1 MPSDDYSAAVS
12 GGLKLKG
19 VNSSSKVSKHKKK
32 KPKPAQSADSETAE
46 KAKNSASAEGL
57 KPDGED
63 SEAITR
69 RSQDGSIE
77 KDEEVTSPPA
87 RVGKTEAELRHEERR
102 RKRVGFPPDYFAS
115 KFHFIVLT
123 VLQLDERLKRE
134 GTKTHKERVEEL
146 NRYLSNLSEHHDMY
160 VYFVFYTQATRIAT
174 DMFFYLGRGSDLD
187 DSPVGCAWD
196 MANRSTRNFPY
207 YKAMEGSFGRQV
219 EGILVK
225 MEFYLL
231 MKLLVRVRRGSTAVE
246 SRKCEARY
254 TKINHH

>member
-19 VNSSSKVSKHKKK
+19 VNPSSKVSKHKKK
-32 KPKPAQSADSETAE
+32 KPKPAQSAASETAE
-46 KAKNSASAEGL
+46 EAKNSASAEGL

-69 RSQDGSIE
+69 RSQDGSME
-77 KDEEVTSPPA
+77 RDEESTSPPA

-102 RKRVGFPPDYFAS
+102 RKRVGFPHDHFAPEI
-115 KFHFIVLT
+115 HFIVLT

-160 VYFVFYTQATRIAT
+160 AYLVFYTRAARITKAAT
-174 DMFFYLGRGSDLD
+174 DMFLYLGRGSDLD
-187 DSPVGCAWD
+187 NSPVECAWD
-196 MANRSTRNFPY
+196 VANRSTRNFHITRQWNGALVDRP
-207 YKAMEGSFGRQV
+207 KAFRYQWNCVIIEGAG
-219 EGILVK
+219 
-225 MEFYLL
+225 
-231 MKLLVRVRRGSTAVE
+231 
-246 SRKCEARY
+246 
-254 TKINHH
+254 

>member
-19 VNSSSKVSKHKKK
+19 VNPSSKVSKHKKK
-32 KPKPAQSADSETAE
+32 KPKPAQSAALETAE
-46 KAKNSASAEGL
+46 EAKNSASVEEL

-69 RSQDGSIE
+69 RSQDDSTE
-77 KDEEVTSPPA
+77 RDEEVMSPPA

-102 RKRVGFPPDYFAS
+102 RKRVGFPHYHFAPEI
-115 KFHFIVLT
+115 HGIVLT

-160 VYFVFYTQATRIAT
+160 VYFVF
-174 DMFFYLGRGSDLD
+174 
-187 DSPVGCAWD
+187 
-196 MANRSTRNFPY
+196 
-207 YKAMEGSFGRQV
+207 
-219 EGILVK
+219 
-225 MEFYLL
+225 
-231 MKLLVRVRRGSTAVE
+231 
-246 SRKCEARY
+246 
-254 TKINHH
+254 